1 MSPVRT
7 ADPRLTPLGPA
18 IEMIE
23 RTIPDGCS
31 AVLIIV
37 AGEEVYVGGKGI
49 DQAHVAPLL
58 GALAESMR
66 GDLD

>member
-1 MSPVRT
+1 
-7 ADPRLTPLGPA
+7 
-18 IEMIE
+18 MIE